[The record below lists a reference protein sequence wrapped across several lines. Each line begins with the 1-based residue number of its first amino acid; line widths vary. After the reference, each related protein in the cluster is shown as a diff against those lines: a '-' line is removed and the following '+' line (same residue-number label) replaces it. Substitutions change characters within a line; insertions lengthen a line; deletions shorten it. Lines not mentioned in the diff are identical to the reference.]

1 MANWIIDNTHS
12 EVGFSVKH
20 LMISTVK
27 GNFADYNAIITSQGD
42 GFANLNIQFEAAV
55 DSINTHN
62 EQRDGHLKSP
72 DFFDAL
78 THPKI
83 TFKAE
88 GANAEKGKLSG
99 MLTIRGTSRLVE
111 FDVEFAGTAVDPY
124 GNFKAGFTISGKI
137 NRKDFGLSWSAVTEA
152 GGVVVSDEVKIHADV
167 QLVKQ

>member
-27 GNFADYNAIITSQGD
+27 GNFADYNAVIRTEGE
-42 GFANLNIQFEAAV
+42 GFANMKVDFEAAV

-62 EQRDGHLKSP
+62 EQRDGHLKSA

-78 THPKI
+78 NHPKI
-83 TFKAE
+83 TFKAD
-88 GANAEKGKLSG
+88 GLNVEKGKLSG
-99 MLTIRGTSRLVE
+99 ILTIRGTSRPVE

-124 GNFKAGFTISGKI
+124 GNFKAGFTITGKI
-137 NRKDFGLSWSAVTEA
+137 NRKEFGLSWSAVTEA

-167 QLVKQ
+167 QLVRQ

>member
-55 DSINTHN
+55 NSINTHN

-83 TFKAE
+83 IFTAE

-99 MLTIRGTSRLVE
+99 MLTIRGTSRPVE